1 MLDMKEEERWD
12 RLALITKIL
21 RVVAVLTAVGFIA
34 WMVWGRR

>member
-1 MLDMKEEERWD
+1 MLDMKEEERWG

-21 RVVAVLTAVGFIA
+21 RVVAVLMAVAFMA